1 MVFWLA
7 LTALTPQS
15 GTMAFLSRSHR
26 FGAMGHYTTY
36 GQGNLL
42 DAYPELL
49 DECTVTENQSY
60 AAGDVTVHSN
70 LCVHSAGVNLTD
82 RPRWTYMVIVNPAD
96 ACWNGGPADAFDTI
110 GLRLHEV
117 MDDGRFPVIG

>member
-1 MVFWLA
+1 MASV
-7 LTALTPQS
+7 S
-15 GTMAFLSRSHR
+15 GFGGCRTVSRGNRRAVHYSWRYAYESLSCSDRC
-26 FGAMGHYTTY
+26 
-36 GQGNLL
+36 L
-42 DAYPELL
+42 DPEHC
-49 DECTVTENQSY
+49 EATENLSY

-70 LCVHSAGVNLTD
+70 LCVHSAGLNLTD

-96 ACWNGGPADAFDTI
+96 ACWNGGPADAFDTR